1 MAGIVLDTGIALE
14 VAGIE
19 LDTGIGLE
27 TARVDL
33 KSYGIGLVYDW
44 LNLEIYLLDFNWT
57 QLELN

>member
-1 MAGIVLDTGIALE
+1 MAGIVLDTGIGLE

-44 LNLEIYLLDFNWT
+44 LNLEI
-57 QLELN
+57 